1 MSNHTASK
9 SPGTSVHYQSEINNV
24 SYDVKPVFIR
34 LGLMMFI
41 QFIIFGSWFATLGL
55 VLITNNLGSI
65 VGYAYG
71 LSAVAAL
78 ISPAFVG
85 ALGDRFFPAE
95 KLLCVLNIVGGC
107 LQFSLPSF
115 VVGGEGG
122 LILVAIFLY
131 MLCFMP
137 TLGLANMICFE
148 HLGENQK
155 LFPFL
160 RVFATLAWVLA
171 GIGVGLTGLSGSHN
185 LFIVTGV
192 ASIVLGVYALT
203 LPKTPTRKKGVKLN
217 WGDIFGVQS
226 FPLFRKRN
234 FAVLM
239 ACAILTSISLGFYNS
254 FASAYLHALKIDNI
268 AAVLS
273 IGQIMEII
281 FIALVPVV
289 LSRIGMKYALLI
301 GMCMWGVR
309 FIIFI
314 MAAHGHKEWAIL
326 GVALH
331 GICSDFFIV
340 LSAMYI
346 DQVAPKEMKAQAQCW
361 LIIAISGLGSGI
373 GALVSGS
380 MFGHIITLHQ
390 VGNPQAWSTLWMVPI
405 GISMLTVLIWSIG
418 FRKDKSGKYE

>member
-1 MSNHTASK
+1 MSNPAASK
-9 SPGTSVHYQSEINNV
+9 V
-24 SYDVKPVFIR
+24 SGKYEVPLNTVNYDVKPAFVR

-41 QFIIFGSWFATLGL
+41 QFVIFGSWFATLGL
-55 VLITNNLGSI
+55 VLITNQLAHI

-71 LSAVAAL
+71 LSAIAAL

-85 ALGDRFFPAE
+85 ALGDRFFSAE
-95 KLLCVLNIVGGC
+95 KLLCICNIIGGC
-107 LQFSLPSF
+107 LQFSLPS
-115 VVGGEGG
+115 
-122 LILVAIFLY
+122 LVAGGHSSLVLLFIFLY

-171 GIGVGLTGLSGSHN
+171 GVCIGVTGLSGSHN
-185 LFIVTGV
+185 LFLVTGS
-192 ASIVLGVYALT
+192 ASIVLGIYALT
-203 LPKTPTRKKGVKLN
+203 LPKTPPKKKGVKLN
-217 WGDIFGVQS
+217 WGDIIGVHS
-226 FPLFRKRN
+226 FPLFRNRN
-234 FAVLM
+234 FTILM
-239 ACAILTSISLGFYNS
+239 VCAILTSVSLGFYNT

-273 IGQIMEII
+273 IGQVMEIV

-289 LSRIGMKYALLI
+289 LSKIGMKYALLI
-301 GMCMWGVR
+301 GMFMWGVR

-361 LIIAISGLGSGI
+361 LIIAISGIGSGI
-373 GALVSGS
+373 GAVVSGS
-380 MFGHIITLHQ
+380 LFGKIIASGQ
-390 VGNPQAWSTLWMVPI
+390 VGNPVAWSTLWMVPI
-405 GISMLTVLIWSIG
+405 GIAVLTVLIWTIG
-418 FRKDKSGKYE
+418 FKKSATGNYH